1 MIDRISEVMKQGWVE
16 NLILRF
22 DLFQPACETAHFLGL
37 ALLMGTDG
45 LLDLRLLGV
54 ARNVPIAAL
63 HRFVPWGI
71 AGFGVCLVSG
81 LLIMVGDP
89 FREPSWYMRN
99 IGYQLKMLLIALA
112 GVNAVLFYATGVGR
126 QVEQLA
132 PGEDTPRAAKVIAA
146 VSLVL
151 WIGVMYF
158 GRMLPWEDAL
168 YMLFEDPEDW
178 G

>member
-1 MIDRISEVMKQGWVE
+1 MIDRISDMMKQGWVE

-37 ALLMGTDG
+37 ALLLGTVG

-54 ARNVPIAAL
+54 ARSVPIGAFQ
-63 HRFVPWGI
+63 RFVPWGVF
-71 AGFGVCLVSG
+71 GFGVCLVSG

-99 IGYQLKMLLIALA
+99 IGYQLKMLLILLA
-112 GVNAVLFYATGVGR
+112 GVNVVLFYVTGLAK
-126 QVEQLA
+126 QVDQLA
-132 PGEDTPRAAKVIAA
+132 PGEDAPRGAKIIAGL
-146 VSLVL
+146 SLIM

-168 YMLFEDPEDW
+168 YMVFENPEDW